1 MNTKPIGPFL
11 GLDDRLPDFDL
22 RLNTRQVSGNYL
34 RRAENV
40 DVDNSGNLRRRES
53 ELLVQALTGAHSLYL
68 TSDTAGHLVRDSVL
82 YTITLPTYAESFAK
96 TLTSNAP
103 VSWLPVGDDLYFSNG
118 TDSGRIMQGLFFP
131 LGLPTPDAPACTT
144 IAGTLFA
151 GTYQVAVSYF
161 NSVTG
166 EEGGISA
173 SSNPVL
179 AAVGGLR
186 ITLPAA
192 TTGATHANVYLST
205 VNGSVPMLAATVAL
219 GTASK
224 DFAAQPTPG
233 RDSNGRYEEPLPAG
247 TLFSS
252 NGRLCSFSGSTVY
265 VGLPFRPGYYLPA
278 EGYIPFPAEVS
289 IAIENQAGTFIA
301 ADKTYWVSGDLGA
314 VEGPLATVL
323 PYGAVRG
330 TAFSSPN
337 KSEVGWFGAQGFV
350 IGKTSGEVEA
360 PMSDHIDQT
369 PPASGVATIRTTNGY
384 RRVLAAGWCMNLD
397 RGATTQYVGFDFNSF
412 SGEYGLKS
420 DGLYTLS
427 GGAGVDAVI
436 GLGKTD
442 FGSEE
447 LKHLPAAYLG
457 VDAPEPMILVVSV
470 PNGMNYS
477 YTARSSGEDLKMQRI
492 DPGKGLRANWYD
504 LSVYNTEGS
513 DFTLATVSFAP
524 VASGRRI

>member
-1 MNTKPIGPFL
+1 MKTTPIGPYL
-11 GLDDRLPDFDL
+11 GINNRLPDFDL
-22 RLNTRQVSGNYL
+22 RLNTRQISGNYL

-40 DVDNSGNLRRRES
+40 DIDNSGNLRRRES
-53 ELLVQALTGAHSLYL
+53 ELLVQALTDAHSLHL
-68 TSDTAGHLVRDSVL
+68 TSATAGYLVRDSVL
-82 YTITLPTYAESFAK
+82 YAITLPTYGESFAK
-96 TLTSNAP
+96 LLTSNDP

-118 TDSGRIMQGLFFP
+118 TDSGRITQGLLFP
-131 LGLPTPDAPACTT
+131 LGLPTPDAPACTA
-144 IAGTLFA
+144 IGGSMFA

-173 SSNPVL
+173 SSNPVI
-179 AAVGGLR
+179 AGGLQVA
-186 ITLPAA
+186 LPAE
-192 TTGATHANVYLST
+192 TTGATHANVYVSAAD
-205 VNGSVPMLAATVAL
+205 GSVPMLARSVAL
-219 GTASK
+219 G
-224 DFAAQPTPG
+224 AATTTFTTPPTQG
-233 RDSNGRYEEPLPAG
+233 RESNGRYEDPLPAG

-289 IAIENQAGTFIA
+289 IAIDNQAGTFIA
-301 ADKTYWVSGDLGA
+301 ADKTYWVPGDLGA
-314 VEGPLATVL
+314 VEGALATVL
-323 PYGAVRG
+323 PYGAVPG

-337 KSEVGWFGAQGFV
+337 KSEVGWFGVQGFV

-369 PPASGVATIRTTNGY
+369 PPASGVATIRTTKGY

-412 SGEYGLKS
+412 AGEYGLKS
-420 DGLYTLS
+420 DGLYALS
-427 GGAGVDAVI
+427 GGTGVDAVI

-457 VDAPEPMILVVSV
+457 VDAPEPMVLVVSV

-477 YTARSSGEDLKMQRI
+477 YTARSSGEDLQIQRI
-492 DPGKGLRANWYD
+492 DPGRGLRANWYD

-513 DFTLATVSFAP
+513 DFTLASVSFAP

>member
-1 MNTKPIGPFL
+1 MKTIALGPWL
-11 GLDDRLPDFDL
+11 GLDNRLPDFDL
-22 RLNTRQVSGNYL
+22 RLNTRQISGNYL

-40 DVDNSGNLRRRES
+40 DIDNSGNLRRRES
-53 ELLVQALTGAHSLYL
+53 ELLVQALTGAHSLHL
-68 TSDTAGHLVRDSVL
+68 KSDTAGYLVRDSVL
-82 YTITLPTYAESFAK
+82 YAITLPTYAESFAK
-96 TLTSNAP
+96 TLTSNDP

-118 TDSGRIMQGLFFP
+118 TDSGRITQGLFFP
-131 LGLPTPDAPACTT
+131 LGLPTPDAPACSA
-144 IAGTLFA
+144 IGGTLFA
-151 GTYQVAVSYF
+151 GTYQVAVSYY

-173 SSNPVL
+173 SNNPVL
-179 AAVGGLR
+179 ATDGGWR
-186 ITLPAA
+186 VTLPAA
-192 TTGATHANVYLST
+192 TAGATHANVYIST
-205 VNGSVPMLAATVAL
+205 VNGSVPMLASTIAL
-219 GTASK
+219 GTATT
-224 DFAAQPTPG
+224 DFTAQPVAG
-233 RDSNGRYEEPLPAG
+233 RDSNGRYEDPLPAG

-278 EGYIPFPAEVS
+278 EGYIPFPADVS

-301 ADKTYWVSGDLGA
+301 ADKTYWVPGDLGA
-314 VEGPLATVL
+314 VEGALATVL

-360 PMSDHIDQT
+360 PMSDHITQT

-397 RGATTQYVGFDFNSF
+397 RGATTQYVGFAFNSF
-412 SGEYGLKS
+412 AGEYGLKS
-420 DGLYTLS
+420 DGLYALS
-427 GGAGVDAVI
+427 GGVGSDAVI
-436 GLGKTD
+436 GLGKHNFD
-442 FGSEE
+442 SEA
-447 LKHLPAAYLG
+447 LKHLPAVYLG
-457 VDAPEPMILVVSV
+457 VDAAEPMVLVVSL
-470 PNGMNYS
+470 PNEVNHS
-477 YTARSSGEDLKMQRI
+477 YTARSSGEDLQIQRI

-504 LSVYNTEGS
+504 LSLYNTEGS
-513 DFTLATVSFAP
+513 DFTLASVSFAP

>member
-1 MNTKPIGPFL
+1 MKTTPIGPYL
-11 GLDDRLPDFDL
+11 GINNRLPDFDL
-22 RLNTRQVSGNYL
+22 RLNTRQISGNYL

-40 DVDNSGNLRRRES
+40 DIDNSGNLRRRES
-53 ELLVQALTGAHSLYL
+53 ELLVQALTDAHSLHL
-68 TSDTAGHLVRDSVL
+68 TSATAGYLVRDSVL
-82 YTITLPTYAESFAK
+82 YAITLPTYAESFAK
-96 TLTSNAP
+96 LLTSNDP
-103 VSWLPVGDDLYFSNG
+103 VSWLPIGDDLYFSNG
-118 TDSGRIMQGLFFP
+118 TDSGRITQGLFFP
-131 LGLPTPDAPACTT
+131 LGLPTPDAPACNAVGGSLT
-144 IAGTLFA
+144 A
-151 GTYQVAVSYF
+151 GTYQVAVSYY

-173 SSNPVL
+173 SSNPVI
-179 AAVGGLR
+179 AGGLQVA
-186 ITLPAA
+186 LPAE
-192 TTGATHANVYLST
+192 TTGATHANVYVSAAD
-205 VNGSVPMLAATVAL
+205 GSVPMLARSVAL
-219 GTASK
+219 G
-224 DFAAQPTPG
+224 AATTTFTTPPTQG
-233 RDSNGRYEEPLPAG
+233 RESNGRDEDPLPAG

-301 ADKTYWVSGDLGA
+301 ADKTYWVPGDLGA
-314 VEGPLATVL
+314 VEGALATVL
-323 PYGAVRG
+323 PYGAVPG

-337 KSEVGWFGAQGFV
+337 KSEVGWFGVQGFV

-369 PPASGVATIRTTNGY
+369 PPASGVATIRTTKGY

-412 SGEYGLKS
+412 AGEYGLKS
-420 DGLYTLS
+420 DGLYALS
-427 GGAGVDAVI
+427 GGTGVDAVI

-457 VDAPEPMILVVSV
+457 VDAPEPMVLVVSV

-477 YTARSSGEDLKMQRI
+477 YTARSSGEDLQIQRI
-492 DPGKGLRANWYD
+492 DPGRGLRANWYD

>member
-1 MNTKPIGPFL
+1 MKTTPIGPFL
-11 GLDDRLPDFDL
+11 SIDNRLPDFDL

-40 DVDNSGNLRRRES
+40 DIDNSGNLRRRES

-68 TSDTAGHLVRDSVL
+68 TSDTAGYLVRDSVL
-82 YTITLPTYAESFAK
+82 FAITLPTYAESFAK
-96 TLTSNAP
+96 TLTTNAP

-118 TDSGRIMQGLFFP
+118 TDSGRITQGLFFP
-131 LGLPTPDAPACTT
+131 LGLPTPDAPVCTA
-144 IAGTLFA
+144 IGGSMFA
-151 GTYQVAVSYF
+151 GTYQVAISYY

-179 AAVGGLR
+179 AGGVQVA
-186 ITLPAA
+186 LPAA
-192 TTGATHANVYLST
+192 TPGATHANVYVSAAD
-205 VNGSVPMLAATVAL
+205 GSVPMLARSVAL
-219 GTASK
+219 GTATTT
-224 DFAAQPTPG
+224 FTTPPTQG
-233 RDSNGRYEEPLPAG
+233 RESNGRYEDPLPAG

-289 IAIENQAGTFIA
+289 IAIDNQAGTFIA
-301 ADKTYWVSGDLGA
+301 ADKTYWVPGDLGA
-314 VEGPLATVL
+314 VEGALATVL
-323 PYGAVRG
+323 PYGAVPG

-337 KSEVGWFGAQGFV
+337 KSEVGWFGVQGFV

-369 PPASGVATIRTTNGY
+369 PPASGVATIRTTKGY

-412 SGEYGLKS
+412 AGEYGLKS
-420 DGLYTLS
+420 DGLYALS
-427 GGAGVDAVI
+427 GGTGVDAVI

-457 VDAPEPMILVVSV
+457 VDAPEPMVLVVSV

-477 YTARSSGEDLKMQRI
+477 YTARSSGEDLQIQRI

>member
-11 GLDDRLPDFDL
+11 SIDNRLPDFDL
-22 RLNTRQVSGNYL
+22 RISTRQVSGNYL

-40 DVDNSGNLRRRES
+40 DIDNSGNLRRRES
-53 ELLVQALTGAHSLYL
+53 ELLVQALTGAHSLHL
-68 TSDTAGHLVRDSVL
+68 TSATAGYLVRDSVL
-82 YTITLPTYAESFAK
+82 FAITLPTYGESFAR
-96 TLTSNAP
+96 TLSTNDP
-103 VSWLPVGDDLYFSNG
+103 VSWLPIGDDLYFSNG
-118 TDSGRIMQGLFFP
+118 TDSGRITQGLFFP
-131 LGLPTPDAPACTT
+131 LGLPTPDAPVCTT
-144 IAGTLFA
+144 IGGSMFA
-151 GTYQVAVSYF
+151 GTYQVGVSYF

-173 SSNPVL
+173 SSNPAL

-186 ITLPAA
+186 VTLPAA

-233 RDSNGRYEEPLPAG
+233 RDSSGRYEEPLPAG

-252 NGRLCSFSGSTVY
+252 NGRLCSFSGNTVY
-265 VGLPFRPGYYLPA
+265 VGLPHRYGYYLPA
-278 EGYIPFPAEVS
+278 EGYIKFMADVS
-289 IAIENQAGTFIA
+289 IAVENQGGTFIA
-301 ADKTYWVSGDLGA
+301 ADKTYWVPGDLGD
-314 VEGPLATVL
+314 VQGPLATVL
-323 PYGAVRG
+323 PYGAVPG

-369 PPASGVATIRTTNGY
+369 PPSSGVATIRTTNGY
-384 RRVLAAGWCMNLD
+384 RRALAAGWCMNLD

-427 GGAGVDAVI
+427 GGTGVDAVI
-436 GLGKTD
+436 GLGKTNFD
-442 FGSEE
+442 SEE

-513 DFTLATVSFAP
+513 DFTLASVSFAP

>member
-1 MNTKPIGPFL
+1 MKTQPIGPFL
-11 GLDDRLPDFDL
+11 SIDNRLPDFDL

-53 ELLVQALTGAHSLYL
+53 ELLVQAMTGAHSLHL
-68 TSDTAGHLVRDSVL
+68 TSATTGYLVRDSVL
-82 YTITLPTYAESFAK
+82 YAITLPTYAETFAK
-96 TLTSNAP
+96 VLASNEP
-103 VSWLPVGDDLYFSNG
+103 VSWLPIGDDLYFSNG
-118 TDSGRIMQGLFFP
+118 TDSGRITQGLFFP
-131 LGLPTPDAPACTT
+131 LGLPTPGAPNCAA
-144 IAGTLFA
+144 IGGSLLA
-151 GTYQVAVSYF
+151 GTYQVAVSYY

-166 EEGGISA
+166 EESGISA

-179 AAVGGLR
+179 AAADGLR
-186 ITLPAA
+186 VTLPSA
-192 TTGATHANVYLST
+192 TTGATHANVYVSAA
-205 VNGSVPMLAATVAL
+205 NGSVPMLARSVSL
-219 GTASK
+219 GASTTDFTAP
-224 DFAAQPTPG
+224 PTQW
-233 RDSNGRYEEPLPAG
+233 RESNGRYEEPLPAG

-252 NGRLCSFSGSTVY
+252 NGRLCSFSGNTVY

-278 EGYIPFPAEVS
+278 EGYIPFPADVS

-301 ADKTYWVSGDLGA
+301 ADKTYWVPGDLGA
-314 VEGPLATVL
+314 VEGALATVL

-384 RRVLAAGWCMNLD
+384 RRALAAGWCMNLD
-397 RGATTQYVGFDFNSF
+397 RGATTQYVDFDFNSF

-427 GGAGVDAVI
+427 GGTGVDALI

-447 LKHLPAAYLG
+447 LKHLPAVYLG

-513 DFTLATVSFAP
+513 DFTLASVSFAP

>member
-1 MNTKPIGPFL
+1 MKTTPIGPYL
-11 GLDDRLPDFDL
+11 GINNRLPDFDL
-22 RLNTRQVSGNYL
+22 RLNTRQISGNYL

-40 DVDNSGNLRRRES
+40 DIDNSGNLRRRES
-53 ELLVQALTGAHSLYL
+53 ELLVQALTDAHSLHL
-68 TSDTAGHLVRDSVL
+68 TSATAGYLVRDSVL
-82 YTITLPTYAESFAK
+82 YAITLPTYAESFAK
-96 TLTSNAP
+96 LLTSNDP
-103 VSWLPVGDDLYFSNG
+103 VSWLPIGDDLYFSNG
-118 TDSGRIMQGLFFP
+118 TDSGRITQGLFFP
-131 LGLPTPDAPACTT
+131 LGLPTPDAPACN
-144 IAGTLFA
+144 AVGGSLSA

-173 SSNPVL
+173 SSNPVI
-179 AAVGGLR
+179 AGGLQVA
-186 ITLPAA
+186 LPAE
-192 TTGATHANVYLST
+192 TTGATHANVYVSAAD
-205 VNGSVPMLAATVAL
+205 GSVPMLARSVAL
-219 GTASK
+219 G
-224 DFAAQPTPG
+224 AATTTFTTPPTQG
-233 RDSNGRYEEPLPAG
+233 RESNGRYEDPLPAG

-289 IAIENQAGTFIA
+289 IAIDNQAGTFIA
-301 ADKTYWVSGDLGA
+301 ADKTYWVPGDLGA
-314 VEGPLATVL
+314 VEGALATVL
-323 PYGAVRG
+323 PYGAVPG

-337 KSEVGWFGAQGFV
+337 KSEVGWFGVQGFV

-369 PPASGVATIRTTNGY
+369 PPASGVATIRTTKGY

-412 SGEYGLKS
+412 AGEYGLKS
-420 DGLYTLS
+420 DGLYALS
-427 GGAGVDAVI
+427 GGTGVDAVI

-457 VDAPEPMILVVSV
+457 VDAPEPMVLVVSV

-477 YTARSSGEDLKMQRI
+477 YTARSSGEDLQIQRI
-492 DPGKGLRANWYD
+492 DPGRGLRANWYD

>member
-1 MNTKPIGPFL
+1 MKTQSIGPFITTNN
-11 GLDDRLPDFDL
+11 RLPDTEM
-22 RLNTRQVSGNYL
+22 RVSTRQVSGNYL
-34 RRAENV
+34 RSSANV
-40 DVDNSGNLRRRES
+40 DIDNAGKLRRRES
-53 ELLVQALTGAHSLYL
+53 ELLIQAMTGAHSLCM
-68 TSDTAGHLVRDSVL
+68 TSDTTGYLVRGSVL
-82 YTITLPTYAESFAK
+82 YSVSLPSYAETFAK
-96 TLTSNAP
+96 ALTSNATM
-103 VSWLPVGDDLYFSNG
+103 SWLTVGDDLYFSNG
-118 TDSGRIMQGLFFP
+118 TDSGRITQGLFFP
-131 LGLPTPDAPACTT
+131 MGMPTPDAPTCTT
-144 IAGTLFA
+144 IAGTLLA
-151 GTYQVAVSYF
+151 GTYQVGVSYF

-173 SSNPVL
+173 SSNPAL

-192 TTGATHANVYLST
+192 TPGATHANVYVST
-205 VNGSVPMLAATVAL
+205 VNGAVPMLAATVAL
-219 GTASK
+219 GTATK
-224 DFAAQPTPG
+224 DFTTQPTPG

-247 TLFSS
+247 ALFSS

-265 VGLPFRPGYYLPA
+265 VGLPFRPGYYMPA
-278 EGYIPFPAEVS
+278 DGYIPFPADVS
-289 IAIENQAGTFIA
+289 IAIENQGGTFIA
-301 ADKTYWVSGDLGA
+301 ADKTYWAPGDLGD
-314 VEGPLATVL
+314 VQGPLATVL
-323 PYGAVRG
+323 PYGAVPG

-369 PPASGVATIRTTNGY
+369 PPASGVSTIRTTNGY

-397 RGATTQYVGFDFNSF
+397 RGATTQYVDFDFNSF
-412 SGEYGLKS
+412 AGEYGLKS
-420 DGLYTLS
+420 DGLYALS
-427 GGAGVDAVI
+427 GGTGVDAVI

-447 LKHLPAAYLG
+447 LKHIPAAYLG

>member
-1 MNTKPIGPFL
+1 MKTQPIGPYL
-11 GLDDRLPDFDL
+11 GINNRLPDFDL
-22 RLNTRQVSGNYL
+22 RISTRQISGNYL

-53 ELLVQALTGAHSLYL
+53 ELLVQALTDAHSLHL
-68 TSDTAGHLVRDSVL
+68 TSATAGYLVRDSIL
-82 YTITLPTYAESFAK
+82 YAITLPTYGQSFAK
-96 TLTSNAP
+96 TLTSNDP

-118 TDSGRIMQGLFFP
+118 TDSGRITQGLLFP
-131 LGLPTPDAPACTT
+131 LGLPTPDAPACNAVGGSLT
-144 IAGTLFA
+144 A
-151 GTYQVAVSYF
+151 GTYQVAISYY

-179 AAVGGLR
+179 AGGVQVA
-186 ITLPAA
+186 LPAA
-192 TTGATHANVYLST
+192 TPGATHANVYVSAAD
-205 VNGSVPMLAATVAL
+205 GSVPMLARSVAL
-219 GTASK
+219 GTATTT
-224 DFAAQPTPG
+224 FTTPPTQG
-233 RDSNGRYEEPLPAG
+233 RESNGRYEDPLPAG

-289 IAIENQAGTFIA
+289 IAIDNQAGTFIA
-301 ADKTYWVSGDLGA
+301 ADKTYWVPGDLGA
-314 VEGPLATVL
+314 VEGALATVL
-323 PYGAVRG
+323 PYGAVPG

-337 KSEVGWFGAQGFV
+337 KSEVGWFGVQGFV

-369 PPASGVATIRTTNGY
+369 PPASGVATIRTTKGY

-412 SGEYGLKS
+412 AGEYGLKS
-420 DGLYTLS
+420 DGLYALS
-427 GGAGVDAVI
+427 GGTGVDAVI

-457 VDAPEPMILVVSV
+457 VDAPEPMVLVVSV

-477 YTARSSGEDLKMQRI
+477 YTARSSGEDLQIQRI
-492 DPGKGLRANWYD
+492 DPGRGLRANWYD

>member
-1 MNTKPIGPFL
+1 MKTQKLGPFL
-11 GLDDRLPDFDL
+11 GIDNRLPDFDL
-22 RLNTRQVSGNYL
+22 RINTGQVSGNYL

-40 DVDNSGNLRRRES
+40 DIDNSGNLLRRES
-53 ELLVQALTGAHSLYL
+53 ELLIQNLTDAHSLHL
-68 TSDTAGHLVRDSVL
+68 TSATAGYLVRDSVL
-82 YTITLPTYAESFAK
+82 YAITLPTYGETFSK
-96 TLTSNAP
+96 VLTTNDP
-103 VSWLPVGDDLYFSNG
+103 VSWLPIDDDLYFSNG
-118 TDSGRIMQGLFFP
+118 TDSGRITQGFFFP
-131 LGLPTPDAPACTT
+131 LGLPTPGAPACTT
-144 IAGTLFA
+144 VGGSLFA

-192 TTGATHANVYLST
+192 TTGATHANIYVST

-219 GTASK
+219 GTVLT
-224 DFAAQPTPG
+224 DFTTQPPLG

-278 EGYIPFPAEVS
+278 EGYFTFPADVS
-289 IAIENQAGTFIA
+289 IAVENQGGTFIA
-301 ADKTYWVSGDLGA
+301 ADKTYWVPGDLGA
-314 VEGPLATVL
+314 VEGPLVTVL
-323 PYGAVRG
+323 PYGAVPG

-369 PPASGVATIRTTNGY
+369 PPASGLATIRTTNGY

-412 SGEYGLKS
+412 AGEYGLKA
-420 DGLYTLS
+420 DGLYALS

-447 LKHLPAAYLG
+447 LKHLPAVYLG
-457 VDAPEPMILVVSV
+457 VDAPEPMVLVVSV

-477 YTARSSGEDLKMQRI
+477 YTSRSSGEDLKMQRV

-504 LSVYNTEGS
+504 LSLYNTDGS
-513 DFTLATVSFAP
+513 DFTLASVSFAP

>member
-1 MNTKPIGPFL
+1 MKTQPIGPFL
-11 GLDDRLPDFDL
+11 GLDNRLPDFDL
-22 RLNTRQVSGNYL
+22 RISTRQVSGNYL

-53 ELLVQALTGAHSLYL
+53 ELLVQALTDAHSLHL
-68 TSDTAGHLVRDSVL
+68 TSATAGYLVRDSIL
-82 YTITLPTYAESFAK
+82 YAITLPTYGQSFAK
-96 TLTSNAP
+96 TLTSNDP
-103 VSWLPVGDDLYFSNG
+103 VIWLAVGDDLYFSNG
-118 TDSGRIMQGLFFP
+118 TDSGRITQGLFFP
-131 LGLPTPDAPACTT
+131 LGLPTPDAPACN
-144 IAGTLFA
+144 AVGGSLSA
-151 GTYQVAVSYF
+151 GTYQVAISYY

-173 SSNPVL
+173 SSNQVL
-179 AAVGGLR
+179 AGGVQVA
-186 ITLPAA
+186 LPAA
-192 TTGATHANVYLST
+192 TPGATHANVYVSAAD
-205 VNGSVPMLAATVAL
+205 GSVPMLARSVAL
-219 GTASK
+219 GTATTT
-224 DFAAQPTPG
+224 FTTPPTQG
-233 RDSNGRYEEPLPAG
+233 RESNGRYEEPLPAG

-289 IAIENQAGTFIA
+289 IAVENQGGTFIA
-301 ADKTYWVSGDLGA
+301 ADKTYWVPGDLGN
-314 VEGPLATVL
+314 VEGALATVL
-323 PYGAVRG
+323 PYGAVPG

-412 SGEYGLKS
+412 AGEYGLKS
-420 DGLYTLS
+420 DGLYALS
-427 GGAGVDAVI
+427 GGTGVDAVI

-457 VDAPEPMILVVSV
+457 VDAPEPMVLVVSV

-477 YTARSSGEDLKMQRI
+477 YTARSSGEDLQIQRI
-492 DPGKGLRANWYD
+492 DPGRGLRANWYD

>member
-1 MNTKPIGPFL
+1 MKTTPIGPYL
-11 GLDDRLPDFDL
+11 GINNRLPDFDL
-22 RLNTRQVSGNYL
+22 RLNTRQISGNYL

-40 DVDNSGNLRRRES
+40 DIDNSGNLRRRES
-53 ELLVQALTGAHSLYL
+53 ELLVQALTDAHSLHL
-68 TSDTAGHLVRDSVL
+68 TSATAGYLVRDSVL
-82 YTITLPTYAESFAK
+82 YAITLPTYAESFAK
-96 TLTSNAP
+96 LLTSNDP
-103 VSWLPVGDDLYFSNG
+103 VSWLPIGDDLYFSNG
-118 TDSGRIMQGLFFP
+118 TDSGRITQGLFFP
-131 LGLPTPDAPACTT
+131 LGLPTPDAPACNAVGGSLT
-144 IAGTLFA
+144 A
-151 GTYQVAVSYF
+151 GTYQVAISYY

-173 SSNPVL
+173 SSNPVI
-179 AAVGGLR
+179 AGGLQVA
-186 ITLPAA
+186 LPAE
-192 TTGATHANVYLST
+192 TTGATHANVYVSAAD
-205 VNGSVPMLAATVAL
+205 GSVPMLARSVAL
-219 GTASK
+219 G
-224 DFAAQPTPG
+224 AATTTFTTPPTQG
-233 RDSNGRYEEPLPAG
+233 RESNGRYEDPLPAG

-289 IAIENQAGTFIA
+289 IAIDNQAGTFIA
-301 ADKTYWVSGDLGA
+301 ADKTYWVPGDLGA
-314 VEGPLATVL
+314 VEGALATVL
-323 PYGAVRG
+323 PYGAVPG

-337 KSEVGWFGAQGFV
+337 KSEVGWFGVQGFV

-369 PPASGVATIRTTNGY
+369 PPASGVATIRTTKGY

-412 SGEYGLKS
+412 AGEYGLKS
-420 DGLYTLS
+420 DGLYALS
-427 GGAGVDAVI
+427 GGTGVDAVI

-457 VDAPEPMILVVSV
+457 VDAPEPMVLVVSV

-477 YTARSSGEDLKMQRI
+477 YTARSSGEDLQIQRI
-492 DPGKGLRANWYD
+492 DPGRGLRANWYD

>member
-1 MNTKPIGPFL
+1 MKTTPIGPYL
-11 GLDDRLPDFDL
+11 GINNRLPDFDL
-22 RLNTRQVSGNYL
+22 RISTRQISGNYL

-68 TSDTAGHLVRDSVL
+68 TSATAGYLVRDSVL
-82 YTITLPTYAESFAK
+82 FAITLPTYGESFAK
-96 TLTSNAP
+96 TLTSNDP

-118 TDSGRIMQGLFFP
+118 TDSGRITQGLFFP
-131 LGLPTPDAPACTT
+131 LGLPTPDAPACNAVGGSLT
-144 IAGTLFA
+144 A
-151 GTYQVAVSYF
+151 GTYQVAISYY

-179 AAVGGLR
+179 AGGVQVA
-186 ITLPAA
+186 LPAE
-192 TTGATHANVYLST
+192 TTGATHANVYVSAAD
-205 VNGSVPMLAATVAL
+205 GSVPMLARSVAL
-219 GTASK
+219 G
-224 DFAAQPTPG
+224 AATTTFTTPPTQG
-233 RDSNGRYEEPLPAG
+233 RESNGRYEDPLPAG

-301 ADKTYWVSGDLGA
+301 ADKTYWVPGDLGNIEMA
-314 VEGPLATVL
+314 LATVL
-323 PYGAVRG
+323 PYGAVPG

-337 KSEVGWFGAQGFV
+337 KSEVGWFGVQGFV

-369 PPASGVATIRTTNGY
+369 PPASGVATIRTTKGY

-412 SGEYGLKS
+412 AGEYGLKS
-420 DGLYTLS
+420 DGLYALS
-427 GGAGVDAVI
+427 GGTGVDAVI

-447 LKHLPAAYLG
+447 LKHLPAVYLG
-457 VDAPEPMILVVSV
+457 VDALEPMLLAVSV

-477 YTARSSGEDLKMQRI
+477 YTARASGEDLRIQRV

-504 LSVYNTEGS
+504 LSVYNTDGS

>member
-1 MNTKPIGPFL
+1 MKTTPIGPFL
-11 GLDDRLPDFDL
+11 GIDNRLPDFDL
-22 RLNTRQVSGNYL
+22 RLNTRQISGNYL

-40 DVDNSGNLRRRES
+40 DIDNSGNLRRRES
-53 ELLVQALTGAHSLYL
+53 ELLVQALTDAHSLHL
-68 TSDTAGHLVRDSVL
+68 TSATAGYLVRDSIL
-82 YTITLPTYAESFAK
+82 YAITLPTYGQSFAK
-96 TLTSNAP
+96 TLTSNDP
-103 VSWLPVGDDLYFSNG
+103 VIWLAVGDDLYFSNG
-118 TDSGRIMQGLFFP
+118 TDSGRITQGLFFP
-131 LGLPTPDAPACTT
+131 LGLPTPDAPACNAVGGSLT
-144 IAGTLFA
+144 A
-151 GTYQVAVSYF
+151 GTYQVAISYY

-179 AAVGGLR
+179 AGGVQVA
-186 ITLPAA
+186 LPAA
-192 TTGATHANVYLST
+192 TPGATHANVYVSAAD
-205 VNGSVPMLAATVAL
+205 GSVPMLARSVAL
-219 GTASK
+219 G
-224 DFAAQPTPG
+224 AATTTFTTPPTQG
-233 RDSNGRYEEPLPAG
+233 RESNGRYEDPLPAG

-301 ADKTYWVSGDLGA
+301 ADKTYWVPGDLGA
-314 VEGPLATVL
+314 VEGALATVL

-337 KSEVGWFGAQGFV
+337 KSEVGWFGVQGFV

-384 RRVLAAGWCMNLD
+384 RRALAAGWCMNLD

-412 SGEYGLKS
+412 AGEYGLKS
-420 DGLYTLS
+420 DGLYALS

-436 GLGKTD
+436 SLGKTD

-447 LKHLPAAYLG
+447 LKRLPAAYLG
-457 VDAPEPMILVVSV
+457 VDAAEPMILVVSV

-477 YTARSSGEDLKMQRI
+477 YTARSSGEDLQIQRI

>member
-1 MNTKPIGPFL
+1 MKTTPIGPFL
-11 GLDDRLPDFDL
+11 SIDNRLPDFDL
-22 RLNTRQVSGNYL
+22 RISTRQLSGNYL

-40 DVDNSGNLRRRES
+40 DIDNSGNLRRRES
-53 ELLVQALTGAHSLYL
+53 ELLVQALTDAHSLHL
-68 TSDTAGHLVRDSVL
+68 TSATAGYLVRDSVL
-82 YTITLPTYAESFAK
+82 FAITLPTYGESFAK
-96 TLTSNAP
+96 TLSANDP
-103 VSWLPVGDDLYFSNG
+103 VSWLPIGDDLYFSNG
-118 TDSGRIMQGLFFP
+118 TDSGRIAQGLFFP
-131 LGLPTPDAPACTT
+131 LGLPTPDAPTWSS

-186 ITLPAA
+186 VTLPAA

-205 VNGSVPMLAATVAL
+205 VNGAVPMLAATVAL

-278 EGYIPFPAEVS
+278 EGYIHFPADVS

-301 ADKTYWVSGDLGA
+301 ADKTYWVPGDLGA
-314 VEGPLATVL
+314 VEGALATVL
-323 PYGAVRG
+323 PYGAVPG

-369 PPASGVATIRTTNGY
+369 PPASGVATIRTSNGY

-412 SGEYGLKS
+412 AGEYGLKA
-420 DGLYTLS
+420 DGLYALT
-427 GGAGVDAVI
+427 GGGDVPWLVDC
-436 GLGKTD
+436 GKQD
-442 FGSEE
+442 FDDEHK
-447 LKHLPAAYLG
+447 KHMPAIYLG
-457 VDAPEPMILVVSV
+457 AASSEPLSV
-470 PNGMNYS
+470 RIQTEEGDDYTYS
-477 YTARSSGEDLKMQRI
+477 ARSCSDTLQMHRV
-492 DPGKGLRANWYD
+492 DPGKGLRSNWFE
-504 LSVYNTEGS
+504 LSLLSETGI
-513 DFTLATVSFAP
+513 DFTLASVSFAP